1 MSVPHVW
8 GVVTGGVR
16 DCPTVIIHVEI
27 IFASYRT
34 AGGEGETMT
43 ERNVRVEAIDRR
55 AVEDQEVEI
64 VERKGLGHP
73 DSICDGIA
81 ESVASAL
88 AQAYLDRVGHV
99 LHFNTDET
107 QLVAGEAEPAF
118 GGGEVVDPIYLLIVG
133 RATKRYEGTT
143 IPTERIALEAAREYL
158 AETIPQLEF
167 GTDIIVDVKLGA
179 GSGDLQDV
187 FGEDSEEAGSSDSS
201 SGQSPRE
208 EVTAPM
214 ANDTSF
220 GVGHAPL
227 SETERIVLEAE
238 RHLNGAYAEEN
249 PEIGSDVKIMGK
261 REEDAIDVTVAAAM
275 VDEHVADM
283 DDYRE
288 AVESVRAEV
297 EELAG
302 EYTDREVS
310 VYVNTADDYDEGSI
324 YLTVTGTSAEQGDDG
339 SVGRGNRANGLI
351 TPNRSMSMEATSGKN
366 PVNHIGKIYNL
377 LSTEI
382 AEAVVADV
390 SGIRDLR
397 VRLLSQIG
405 RPIDEPHVA
414 DVHVVTEEGVTV
426 EDVRGEIEAIVNDQ
440 LADVTSIT
448 RRVIDGEL
456 STF

>member
-1 MSVPHVW
+1 
-8 GVVTGGVR
+8 
-16 DCPTVIIHVEI
+16 
-27 IFASYRT
+27 
-34 AGGEGETMT
+34 MT
-43 ERNVRVEAIDRR
+43 ERNIRVEPIDRQ

-64 VERKGLGHP
+64 VERKGIGHP

-81 ESVASAL
+81 ESVAGAL
-88 AQAYLDRVGHV
+88 AREYLDRVGEV

-107 QLVAGEAEPAF
+107 QLVAGEAVPAF

-133 RATKRYEGTT
+133 RATKHYDGQV
-143 IPTERIALEAAREYL
+143 IPTERIALTAAREYL
-158 AETIPQLEF
+158 EETIPQLEV
-167 GTDIIVDVKLGA
+167 GEDIVVDVRLGE

-187 FGEDSEEAGSSDSS
+187 FGED
-201 SGQSPRE
+201 
-208 EVTAPM
+208 EVSVPM

-227 SETERIVLEAE
+227 TETERIVSEAE
-238 RHLNGAYAEEN
+238 RRLNGEFVDEN
-249 PEIGSDVKIMGK
+249 PYLGPDVKIMGK
-261 REEDAIDVTVAAAM
+261 REGDEIDVTVAAAM
-275 VDEHVADM
+275 IDEYIPTM
-283 DDYRE
+283 DAYRD
-288 AVESVRAEV
+288 AVESVREFV
-297 EELAG
+297 EAVASEH
-302 EYTDREVS
+302 TDRDVT

-382 AEAVVADV
+382 GKSVVDEV
-390 SGIRDLR
+390 DDIRDLR

-405 RPIDEPHVA
+405 RPIDQPHVA
-414 DVHVVTEEGVTV
+414 DVHVVTDDGVTI
-426 EDVRGEIEAIVNDQ
+426 EDVEADVEAIVDRE
-440 LADVTSIT
+440 LADVTEIT

>member
-1 MSVPHVW
+1 MS
-8 GVVTGGVR
+8 
-16 DCPTVIIHVEI
+16 
-27 IFASYRT
+27 
-34 AGGEGETMT
+34 
-43 ERNVRVEAIDRR
+43 ERNIRVEPIDRQ

-64 VERKGLGHP
+64 VERKGIGHP
-73 DSICDGIA
+73 DSICDGVA
-81 ESVASAL
+81 ESVAGAL
-88 AQAYLDRVGHV
+88 AREYLDRIGKV

-107 QLVAGEAEPAF
+107 QLVAGEAAPAF

-133 RATKRYEGTT
+133 RATKRYEGELF
-143 IPTERIALEAAREYL
+143 P
-158 AETIPQLEF
+158 AETIALRAARDYLEETIPHLTV
-167 GTDIIVDVKLGA
+167 GEDIVVDVKLGE

-187 FGEDSEEAGSSDSS
+187 FGED
-201 SGQSPRE
+201 
-208 EVTAPM
+208 EVTVPM

-227 SETERIVLEAE
+227 TETEQIVSEAE
-238 RHLNGAYAEEN
+238 ARLNGEFAEEN
-249 PEIGSDVKIMGK
+249 PYLGQDVKLMGK
-261 REEDAIDVTVAAAM
+261 REGDTIDVTVAAAM
-275 VDEHVADM
+275 VDQHIADI
-283 DDYRE
+283 DEYAD
-288 AVESVRAEV
+288 AVESVREFVADVAAEH
-297 EELAG
+297 
-302 EYTDREVS
+302 TDREVH
-310 VYVNTADDYDEGSI
+310 VHVNTADDYEDGSI

-382 AEAVVADV
+382 AEEVVSEVD
-390 SGIRDLR
+390 GIRDLR

-405 RPIDEPHVA
+405 RPIDQPHVA
-414 DVHVVTEEGVTV
+414 DVHLVTEDGVSL
-426 EDVRGEIEAIVNDQ
+426 EDVQSDVEAIVDEE